1 MSATDP
7 VSSDPSLDR
16 AIGRRVHGHGFA
28 WLVSQQTF
36 WVSIAA
42 LTAFVAL
49 TLASDVFAT
58 QQNLFNVGRNFAFVA
73 IIAIGMT
80 AVIVTGG
87 IDLSVG
93 AVLVLSGMVIGMTM
107 NAGLSIWLAVPLA
120 LGAAVLV
127 GLVNGVLIAYVGVPP
142 FVVTLGMLSIARS
155 LAMVLSNNRMV
166 YEFGPD
172 QPALLALGGGFVELA
187 LPFVDP
193 IRIPNPLVWMLA
205 LLIATS
211 LAFRWTRWGRYLF
224 AIGGNERAAMLTG
237 VPVKA
242 MKVSVYVFSALCAGI
257 TGILEVGWLGT
268 ITTGLGQGMEL
279 TVIAAAVIGGA
290 NLSGGIGTAFG
301 AVVGAALIEVIR
313 NSLTLLGISTFWQ
326 GTFIGSFIV
335 VAVLFD
341 RLRVRS
347 ANE

>member
-1 MSATDP
+1 MNSTASVDA
-7 VSSDPSLDR
+7 SLAQSIDQ
-16 AIGRRVHGHGFA
+16 RVHRHWGS
-28 WLVSQQTF
+28 WLVGQQTF
-36 WVSIAA
+36 WVSMAA
-42 LTAFVAL
+42 LIAFVVL
-49 TLASDVFAT
+49 SVASDVFAT

-80 AVIVTGG
+80 AVIITGG

-93 AVLVLSGMVIGMTM
+93 AVLVLTGMVVGMTM
-107 NAGLSIWLAVPLA
+107 HSGLSIWLAIPLA
-120 LGAAVLV
+120 LAVSLLV
-127 GLVNGVLIAYVGVPP
+127 GAVNGVLIAYVGVPP

-172 QPALLALGGGFVELA
+172 QPALLELGGGFVELA

-193 IRIPNPLVWMLA
+193 IRIPNPLVFMFVLLVLAGLA
-205 LLIATS
+205 L
-211 LAFRWTRWGRYLF
+211 RWTRWGRYLF
-224 AIGGNERAAMLTG
+224 AIGGNERAALLTG

-242 MKVSVYVFSALCAGI
+242 MKVSVYMFCALCAGI

-301 AVVGAALIEVIR
+301 AVVGSALIEVIR

-326 GTFIGSFIV
+326 GTFVGSFIV
-335 VAVLFD
+335 IAVLFD
-341 RLRVRS
+341 RLRSRN